1 MKKWTY
7 EQAVKLDV
15 FTDGEQYVVISSK
28 GDAMVVAACQ
38 DFDNIW
44 SFVYFPGQ
52 EYTPSKD
59 DTMIPVSSLI

>member
-15 FTDGEQYVVISSK
+15 LTDGEQYVVIDSD
-28 GDAMVVAACQ
+28 GDAILVTAYWFIDVWGLM
-38 DFDNIW
+38 
-44 SFVYFPGQ
+44 YFGEEYVPG
-52 EYTPSKD
+52 KD